1 MRTSTPQ
8 GSGSGNPT
16 LKLGSVGLAAIGILI
31 LITIWLGIYRIDAG
45 HVGIVKRF
53 GNVIDVVDP
62 GLRFKFP
69 WADTVEEMEV
79 RERAFSMT
87 LEAASDPG
95 DGQLAGQEEPG
106 QGSLR
111 PVRQSRSV

>member
-1 MRTSTPQ
+1 MRTSTPSTQ
-8 GSGSGNPT
+8 GSGGPGRPGFPT
-16 LKLGSVGLAAIGILI
+16 FKLGSVGLALVAALV

-69 WADTVEEMEV
+69 GPIRSRRWKC
-79 RERAFSMT
+79 
-87 LEAASDPG
+87 ASAP
-95 DGQLAGQEEPG
+95 
-106 QGSLR
+106 
-111 PVRQSRSV
+111 SR